1 MEEHR
6 DIRKDCEKT
15 FNSLDTKLASIEK
28 LLRGNGTVGVAEM
41 ARRAFEHCQYLKSSK
56 NGLLDWAF
64 RAIILTLI
72 GFIAV
77 KLGLK

>member
-1 MEEHR
+1 MEEYR

-64 RAIILTLI
+64 RVVILTLI
-72 GFIAV
+72 SFIAV